1 MTMTAAP
8 YLTAELKRS
17 LGAYYTPDK
26 AVGLMAKW
34 ILDHS
39 PDSILEP
46 SFGDGAFLVAIQDE
60 AVRRLRR
67 PKLFGAE
74 LLPSAFEFATER
86 LHLEIDG
93 HAGDFLSLAPKPVD
107 AVIGNPPFVRLRHL
121 PASQRQIALRASA
134 VAMGSAIDPS
144 GSTWMSF
151 VLHAT
156 RFLAPGGSLALV
168 LPLELTYVRYARPLW
183 DFLGRS
189 FKRVKVVRTYER
201 MFPDLL
207 QDVVVLLA
215 EGRGGTTDEIEFQVT
230 DELDTIDSREDTVRL
245 CLDEIVSG
253 DRAFIFAL
261 MPSEIRALV
270 SAYLVPST
278 DAVGEIAK
286 VRIGYVA
293 GDKKYFHPTSAQ
305 AKRYRLPERSLRPT
319 LSQARRL
326 RGQGLFTGALDDEGG
341 QSLWLPDASRL
352 TAGERRYIEHGESAE
367 VDRRYKCSVRSPW
380 FVVPGVEVPD
390 LVVSVFSDN
399 PLLMLND
406 GGYAASNSLL
416 TVAMKS
422 GHRAH
427 DLAAGWYSSVA
438 QLFVEL
444 EVHSLGG
451 GVLIAVPNELGK
463 VRVPRIGGTRAYLQR
478 LDSALRTGDHQAA
491 RDLGDS
497 AIIKAGLLTPE
508 QIAEVKRG
516 IEILQAWR
524 KRPTRDR

>member
-8 YLTAELKRS
+8 HLTADLKRS

-26 AVGLMAKW
+26 AVGLMARW
-34 ILDHS
+34 ILDRS
-39 PDSILEP
+39 PASILEP
-46 SFGDGAFLVAIQDE
+46 SFGDGAFLVAVQDE
-60 AVRRLRR
+60 AVRRSQR
-67 PKLFGAE
+67 PKLVGAE

-107 AVIGNPPFVRLRHL
+107 AVIGNPPFVRQRHL
-121 PASQRQIALRASA
+121 PASQRQVALSASSA
-134 VAMGSAIDPS
+134 AMGSGIDPS

-151 VLHAT
+151 VLHST
-156 RFLAPGGSLALV
+156 CFLAPGGSLALV

-183 DFLGRS
+183 EFLGRS

-215 EGRGGTTDEIEFQVT
+215 EGRGGSTDQIEFQVT
-230 DELDTIDSREDTVRL
+230 HELDSIDSREDVVKLR
-245 CLDEIVSG
+245 LDEVVSG
-253 DRAFIFAL
+253 DRAFVSAL
-261 MPSEIRALV
+261 MPSEVRTLIAD
-270 SAYLVPST
+270 SLVPST
-278 DAVGEIAK
+278 DAVGDLAK

-293 GDKKYFHPTSAQ
+293 GDKNYFHPTDAQ
-305 AKRYRLPERSLRPT
+305 AKRYRLPARSLRPT
-319 LSQARRL
+319 LSQARGL
-326 RGQGLFTGALDDEGG
+326 RAQGLFTGGLDEGAG

-416 TVAMKS
+416 TATMKPD
-422 GHRAH
+422 HRVQ

-451 GVLIAVPNELGK
+451 GVLIAVPNELSK
-463 VRVPRIGGTRAYLQR
+463 VRVPHIRGTKAHLQR
-478 LDSALRTGDHQAA
+478 LDRALRRGDYQGA

-497 AIIKAGLLTPE
+497 AIMKAGLLTPA
-508 QIAEVKRG
+508 QIADVKRG
-516 IEILQAWR
+516 IATLQEWR